1 MTVDGQTLVSL
12 DAEDFQQRTTKYGEF
27 LRDIF
32 ETMCSDVPAY
42 GHSLGTART
51 CSPIQEMDTQTC
63 LLQGQSN
70 SSAILESCCL
80 PTAAEQKTRYE
91 DNTRL
96 QHDTLWS
103 KQHPEKWNSEDVMA
117 VMKYICNIQKIPQER
132 HTFIL
137 QQFANI
143 DGNELVKMQK
153 HEFREKV
160 PMEGDMIFHVLKT
173 MFNIN

>member
-1 MTVDGQTLVSL
+1 M
-12 DAEDFQQRTTKYGEF
+12 
-27 LRDIF
+27 RDIF
-32 ETMCSDVPAY
+32 KTMCSDVPGYAR
-42 GHSLGTART
+42 SFGTAPS
-51 CSPIQEMDTQTC
+51 CSPIQETDTQTL

-70 SSAILESCCL
+70 PTETLESSFL
-80 PTAAEQKTRYE
+80 PTAARQKTRYD
-91 DNTRL
+91 DNTPL
-96 QHDTLWS
+96 QDNSLWS
-103 KQHPEKWNSEDVMA
+103 KQHPDKWNSGDVMA

-143 DGNELVKMQK
+143 NGNELVKMQK

-173 MFNIN
+173 MFNIK

>member
-1 MTVDGQTLVSL
+1 VAVSYIGG
-12 DAEDFQQRTTKYGEF
+12 RN
-27 LRDIF
+27 R
-32 ETMCSDVPAY
+32 
-42 GHSLGTART
+42 
-51 CSPIQEMDTQTC
+51 
-63 LLQGQSN
+63 
-70 SSAILESCCL
+70 
-80 PTAAEQKTRYE
+80 
-91 DNTRL
+91 NTRR
-96 QHDTLWS
+96 
-103 KQHPEKWNSEDVMA
+103 KPPKDVMA